1 MMKLR
6 NEFDQMSPKLDPEKR
21 YSFTWPGQPPKVVS
35 GAELAAICKGADASM
50 LAIEE
55 AKDAPPSAPL
65 PLFVAPEEKVR
76 EKLGK
81 P

>member
-6 NEFDQMSPKLDPEKR
+6 NEFDQMSPAIDPEKR
-21 YSFTWPGQPPKVVS
+21 YSYTWPGQPAKIVT
-35 GAELAAICKGADASM
+35 GADLATICNGADASM

-55 AKDAPPSAPL
+55 AKDAPPL

-76 EKLGK
+76 EKLDK

>member
-21 YSFTWPGQPPKVVS
+21 YRFTWPGQPPKVVT
-35 GAELAAICKGADASM
+35 GAELAPIVAGADASM

-55 AKDAPPSAPL
+55 VNDPPPPAPM
-65 PLFVAPEEKVR
+65 PLFAAPEERVR